1 MNGFILSLCFPP
13 ADPCKSIRIVLGG
26 PFFSSAYM
34 MVDND
39 REQFTLWRA
48 NPTTD
53 ADIVAVTPPGCIES
67 TVAAAT
73 PSQAPSP
80 SAMPTTT
87 PPSQATV
94 SKGTIIGA
102 VVGGL
107 AGIALFSGAFI
118 FFRKARKKKDTGN
131 TDKNEESS
139 GSISPILY
147 KPELAA
153 DRHPP
158 QELPLV
164 QNTGYTLAPYE
175 MSEGRVHSELPTNAT
190 AASMYE
196 MPGAATPR
204 RRNFELPGLPPS
216 PRPVRK
222 DSLPAT
228 HVS

>member
-1 MNGFILSLCFPP
+1 
-13 ADPCKSIRIVLGG
+13 
-26 PFFSSAYM
+26 

-39 REQFTLWRA
+39 REQFTLWKA

-53 ADIVAVTPPGCIES
+53 ANIVAVTPPGCIES
-67 TVAAAT
+67 AAAAAT
-73 PSQAPSP
+73 PSLAPLP
-80 SAMPTTT
+80 S

-94 SKGTIIGA
+94 SKGTIVGA

-118 FFRKARKKKDTGN
+118 FFQKARKKEGTGN
-131 TDKNEESS
+131 TDENEESPE
-139 GSISPILY
+139 SISPILY

-153 DRHPP
+153 NRHPP

-164 QNTGYTLAPYE
+164 KNTGYTLAPHE
-175 MSEGRVHSELPTNAT
+175 MSEERVRSELPSNAMT

-196 MPGAATPR
+196 MPSATTPR

>member
-1 MNGFILSLCFPP
+1 
-13 ADPCKSIRIVLGG
+13 
-26 PFFSSAYM
+26 

-39 REQFTLWRA
+39 REEFTLWKA
-48 NPTTD
+48 DPTTD
-53 ADIVAVTPPGCIES
+53 ADIIAVTPPGCIES
-67 TVAAAT
+67 TTAAST
-73 PSQAPSP
+73 PSQEPLP
-80 SAMPTTT
+80 SAMPTTP

-107 AGIALFSGAFI
+107 AGIAFFSGAFI
-118 FFRKARKKKDTGN
+118 FFQKARNKKDTGK
-131 TDKNEESS
+131 TDENEESS

-153 DRHPP
+153 NRHPP

-164 QNTGYTLAPYE
+164 TNTGYTLAPYE
-175 MSEGRVHSELPTNAT
+175 MSEERVRSELPEERVHSELPGNSRT

-196 MPGAATPR
+196 MPGAMTPR
-204 RRNFELPGLPPS
+204 RRNFELPALPAS